1 MRKSTK
7 RAFAIIQM
15 KKLFRVA
22 FKGWQRYKRNSLF
35 FSIYFY
41 NELALHKRK
50 EGNFMEKK
58 KGFFEGSFGKFVL
71 PGIILQS
78 VMIGGGY
85 ATGREIVEYGAK
97 YGALGWLSG
106 LGTFLGFAVIAALT
120 YELIRLTKAYDFK
133 TFMKTIGGPLWI
145 VFDIVYLLFMVVI
158 IAVMASATGNIVEQ
172 TLGLNYWV
180 GVVAITVVVAI
191 LNFYGSRLIE
201 RFETLGTVALYAGYI
216 IFSVL
221 VIGTF
226 GKNISTV
233 FANHDTSF
241 IGGSVSAGKALWS
254 GVLYCAYNL
263 VVMPATFFTIERQTR
278 RVESVVS
285 GIIGGVLATIPWFLT
300 YFAVMCFYPNPDVLG
315 ASVPWLAMMQ
325 GTAGPVVIA
334 IFGIVMGWTLIE
346 TSTGIIH
353 AALER
358 VNNGLKEAHKPPMTG
373 KQQAILTIIVLVGS
387 MVLSKVG
394 IIDLIATVYNALSY
408 AFLAIYVL
416 PLITVGVYKICKLR
430 KAEKEEQK
438 KHTVSATQKHAV

>member
-394 IIDLIATVYNALSY
+394 IIDLIATVYNTLSY

-416 PLITVGVYKICKLR
+416 PLITVGVYKIFKLR

-438 KHTVSATQKHAV
+438 KHAVSATQKHAV

>member
-241 IGGSVSAGKALWS
+241 IEGSVSAGKALWS

-358 VNNGLKEAHKPPMTG
+358 VNNGLKEAHRPPMTG

-408 AFLAIYVL
+408 AFLIIYVL

-438 KHTVSATQKHAV
+438 KHAVSATQKHAV

>member
-438 KHTVSATQKHAV
+438 KHVVSATQKHAV

>member
-1 MRKSTK
+1 
-7 RAFAIIQM
+7 
-15 KKLFRVA
+15 
-22 FKGWQRYKRNSLF
+22 
-35 FSIYFY
+35 
-41 NELALHKRK
+41 
-50 EGNFMEKK
+50 MEKK
-58 KGFFEGSFGKFVL
+58 AGFFEGGFGKFVL

-78 VMIGGGY
+78 VLIGGGY

-97 YGALGWLSG
+97 FGSLGWLSG
-106 LGTFLGFAVIAALT
+106 LGTFLGFAIIAALS
-120 YELIRLTKAYDFK
+120 YELIRLTKVYDFK
-133 TFMKTIGGPLWI
+133 GFMKTIGGPLWM
-145 VFDIVYLLFMVVI
+145 VFDVVYLLFMVVI

-191 LNFYGSRLIE
+191 LNFYGSGLIE

-221 VIGTF
+221 VIGTY
-226 GKNISTV
+226 GSNITEV
-233 FANHDTSF
+233 FAHHDTSY
-241 IGGSVSAGKALWS
+241 IEGTVTAGKALWT

-263 VVMPATFFTIERQTR
+263 VVMPATFFTIKRQTR
-278 RVESVVS
+278 RVESVLS

-300 YFAVMCFYPNPDVLG
+300 YFAVLCFYPNPDVLG
-315 ASVPWLAMMQ
+315 ASVPWLTMMQ
-325 GTAGPVVIA
+325 DTAGPVVIA

-358 VNNGLKEAHKPPMTG
+358 INNSLEEAHKPVMTS
-373 KQQAILTIIVLVGS
+373 KQQAALTIVVLVGS

-394 IIDLIATVYNALSY
+394 IVDLIATVYGALSY

-430 KAEKEEQK
+430 KAEKEEMR
-438 KHTVSATQKHAV
+438 KHAVTQKVGEQTM

>member
-216 IFSVL
+216 IFAVL

-438 KHTVSATQKHAV
+438 KHAVSATQKHAV

>member
-50 EGNFMEKK
+50 EGDFMEKK

-106 LGTFLGFAVIAALT
+106 LGTFLGFAVIAALS

-216 IFSVL
+216 IFAVL

-438 KHTVSATQKHAV
+438 KHAVSATQKHAV

>member
-241 IGGSVSAGKALWS
+241 IEGSVSAGKALWS

-325 GTAGPVVIA
+325 GTAGSVVIA

-438 KHTVSATQKHAV
+438 KHAVSATQKHAV

>member
-241 IGGSVSAGKALWS
+241 IEGSVSAGKALWS
-254 GVLYCAYNL
+254 GVLYCAYNQ

-416 PLITVGVYKICKLR
+416 PLITVGVYKIFKLR

-438 KHTVSATQKHAV
+438 KHAVSATQKHAV

>member
-1 MRKSTK
+1 
-7 RAFAIIQM
+7 
-15 KKLFRVA
+15 
-22 FKGWQRYKRNSLF
+22 
-35 FSIYFY
+35 
-41 NELALHKRK
+41 
-50 EGNFMEKK
+50 MEKK
-58 KGFFEGSFGKFVL
+58 TGFFEGGFGKFIL

-85 ATGREIVEYGAK
+85 ATGREIVEYGGK

-106 LGTFLGFAVIAALT
+106 LGTFLGFAVIAALS

-133 TFMKTIGGPLWI
+133 SFMKTIGGPLWV
-145 VFDIVYLLFMVVI
+145 VFDVVYLLFMVVI

-226 GKNISTV
+226 GDNISTV
-233 FANHDTSF
+233 FANNDTSF
-241 IGGSVSAGKALWS
+241 MEGSVSAGRALWS
-254 GVLYCAYNL
+254 GILYCGYNL
-263 VVMPATFFTIERQTR
+263 VVLPATFFTIERQTR

-285 GIIGGVLATIPWFLT
+285 GIIGGVLATVPWFLT
-300 YFAVMCFYPNPDVLG
+300 YFAIMCFYPNPDVLG

-334 IFGIVMGWTLIE
+334 IFGVVMGWTLIE

-358 VNNGLKEAHKPPMTG
+358 INTGMKEMNKPPMTR
-373 KQQAILTIIVLVGS
+373 KQQAVLTIVVLVGS
-387 MVLSKVG
+387 MVLSRVG

-408 AFLAIYVL
+408 VFLAIYVL
-416 PLITVGVYKICKLR
+416 PLFTVGIYKICKLR
-430 KAEKEEQK
+430 KEEKAAK
-438 KHTVSATQKHAV
+438 AN

>member
-216 IFSVL
+216 IFAVL

-430 KAEKEEQK
+430 KAEKAEQK
-438 KHTVSATQKHAV
+438 KHAVSATQKHAV

>member
-416 PLITVGVYKICKLR
+416 PLITVGVYKIFKLR

-438 KHTVSATQKHAV
+438 KHAVSATRKHAV

>member
-241 IGGSVSAGKALWS
+241 IEGSVSAGKALWS

-416 PLITVGVYKICKLR
+416 PLITVGVYKIFKLR

-438 KHTVSATQKHAV
+438 KHAVSATQKHAV

>member
-106 LGTFLGFAVIAALT
+106 LGTFLGFAVIAALS

-241 IGGSVSAGKALWS
+241 IEGSVSAGKALWS

-416 PLITVGVYKICKLR
+416 PLITVGVYKIFKLR

-438 KHTVSATQKHAV
+438 KHAVSATQKHAV

>member
-241 IGGSVSAGKALWS
+241 IEGSVSAGKALWS

>member
-216 IFSVL
+216 IFAVL

-416 PLITVGVYKICKLR
+416 PLITVGVYKIFKLR

-438 KHTVSATQKHAV
+438 KHAVSATQKHAV

>member
-438 KHTVSATQKHAV
+438 KHAVSATRKHAV

>member
-41 NELALHKRK
+41 NELALHKEK

-416 PLITVGVYKICKLR
+416 PLITVGVYKIFKLR

-438 KHTVSATQKHAV
+438 KHAVSATQKHAV

>member
-430 KAEKEEQK
+430 KAEKVEQK
-438 KHTVSATQKHAV
+438 KHAVSAIQKHAV

>member
-438 KHTVSATQKHAV
+438 KHAVSAAQKHAV

>member
-241 IGGSVSAGKALWS
+241 IEGSVSAGKALWS

-325 GTAGPVVIA
+325 GTAGSVVIA

-416 PLITVGVYKICKLR
+416 PLITVGVYKIFKLR

-438 KHTVSATQKHAV
+438 KHAVSATQKHAV